1 MATSQGR
8 QHQKPPPPKVGRGV
22 KQTLP
27 RASRRSHPCP
37 HRDSSLPALRTE
49 REDIPATSLS
59 HQACSALVVAALGN
73 EHTYPP
79 IFSFIFFCSLA
90 IAFYKWKVN
99 PQSGK
104 KKKRNKTGTQH
115 LCLLYDIVTWKT
127 LITQNPNLPMFL
139 SVWLHL
145 GSVFASF
152 TTESHLLSFSFT
164 WWPILPSQFV
174 PPFIMGSAHSQSHVP
189 SPPFFFKCIWLSQ
202 LWHTGS
208 LVAAFG
214 IQFPNQG
221 SNPGT
226 LHWKHRVL
234 TSGPPEKSLPPPS

>member
-104 KKKRNKTGTQH
+104 KKKKE
-115 LCLLYDIVTWKT
+115 
-127 LITQNPNLPMFL
+127 QNRHAAP
-139 SVWLHL
+139 
-145 GSVFASF
+145 
-152 TTESHLLSFSFT
+152 LSFIRYCDLENPHHSKPQLTHVSLSMASPRECVCF
-164 WWPILPSQFV
+164 LHNGKSSVEFFLHMVANPSISIR
-174 PPFIMGSAHSQSHVP
+174 PPFHNGLCSLTKPCAISS
-189 SPPFFFKCIWLSQ
+189 FFL
-202 LWHTGS
+202 
-208 LVAAFG
+208 
-214 IQFPNQG
+214 
-221 SNPGT
+221 
-226 LHWKHRVL
+226 
-234 TSGPPEKSLPPPS
+234 

>member
-1 MATSQGR
+1 MQCFGCGCPR
-8 QHQKPPPPKVGRGV
+8 QRTHLSTYLQLHFFLFPGNCFLQVEGK
-22 KQTLP
+22 
-27 RASRRSHPCP
+27 
-37 HRDSSLPALRTE
+37 SSIR
-49 REDIPATSLS
+49 
-59 HQACSALVVAALGN
+59 
-73 EHTYPP
+73 
-79 IFSFIFFCSLA
+79 
-90 IAFYKWKVN
+90 
-99 PQSGK
+99 K

-234 TSGPPEKSLPPPS
+234 TGGPPEKSLPPPS